1 MAFNPKCA
9 VKYKKIPG
17 DSKKSTE
24 NFFIAH
30 KLINGFGDIL
40 NIVDF
45 RQASIWLKEK
55 ANLKGYFP
63 NLLIYDINNGSKVAY
78 DIPAFKKLDG
88 IQKQIEEEKKKYGD
102 QKKLFQ
108 ETGRNLSTLEPAEI
122 ENLQS
127 TVSYQLVSKPSEE
140 LPTKGGQTYVYFNA
154 EDAKRFTFLLEKH
167 KEFPKEF
174 QITKRI
180 TKYEKGKKTGEF
192 IPYNKYVDLI
202 YQKSNNNKKSNL
214 YNIID
219 KESGEVIATK
229 VRVLHFSQDVKSKI
243 AEQYGLEFKPTKV
256 FNANRSIGFALYRQ
270 KPSKAKYIAQ
280 AKRYLY
286 DAIKFLNPE
295 ETALK
300 INLDQIENLLEAY
313 PDEMWDYINTTYSPE
328 DSTNVNASINI
339 QNNIKFKLP
348 KLGLLQAIEKVTGKK
363 LQGVTFKNY
372 DRSGGIKKALGV
384 EWGELVTI
392 DYTKL
397 SERQLRKVI
406 SYYLR
411 SQNYFKPSS
420 EEENVRKYAEHRG
433 IDYEKLRELVFGDF
447 DKALE
452 NISYNYTSNSDT
464 IELSKWR
471 ESIRNYDWQ
480 MAELMSKPYEDYR
493 KTAKERIINKFKDKN
508 LSNGISHLDYFF
520 VGNFNW
526 LNINFNNI
534 SGQYYEADME
544 TQADVGF
551 DKKVMGFLNP
561 FEVKTYKKPTAGK
574 NFLQEEEVFNRLA
587 AILHEPFHALHAL
600 SYGTSEELELRKA
613 FNKLRNTEFGAKMME
628 QVFGSGYN
636 QKQINEDI
644 LYKEFTAFATQLML
658 YPKEW
663 IKKTDL
669 RSNDIYEFIE
679 KVQTLQDKTYTEIVK
694 TQQKIGEIEKE
705 VTEEEKIKLT
715 FLEKLYNYIVKAL
728 NKIIPLS
735 KKFFNTISDTK
746 LVSKKVTE
754 DVFGTVEEEVTK
766 VQELPKDIKKSK
778 DEFLE
783 AMDELKSAI
792 NTLMQ
797 VDSKLFSS
805 DNINKFFTGESYTQE
820 AGKVIEVKPG
830 VEELFESNPEL
841 ANIGTQQQYSAYLNT
856 IFPDSKVKGI
866 VYRGSENGIEKEENP
881 WLYFSDS
888 QGDAYMYSKA
898 NVFKSGKITERNP
911 IRVIRENI
919 AKKYNLSKN
928 VLWAVTDTQLGID
941 GLEYEKYITKE
952 EANEARNLIKTNQDI
967 KDLKRL
973 TYLYDTVKI
982 ESEGDLMKQFDDSD
996 YLKYKPEYDN
1006 LRKRLDKYFNREE
1019 VGKLEA
1025 VTLNITNPYDGGNQE
1040 DLINNREAY
1049 KDGHDGAT
1057 LLGGEHFIIKNKP
1070 EQFHIL
1076 GGKQDIE
1083 GFKEFVGKEE
1093 VELSPEEM
1101 YQKSLDL
1108 SDKEIEER
1116 INKCR
1121 S

>member
-140 LPTKGGQTYVYFNA
+140 LPTKGGQTYVYLNA

-820 AGKVIEVKPG
+820 AGKGIEIKPG
-830 VEELFESNPEL
+830 VSELFESNPEL
-841 ANIGTQQQYSAYLNT
+841 ANQVYEALGFKTVYQGYNVLDSRDINYYTIDKKEAANYGKNIRTVVIDIKSNLLDGTSNEYYNFVNQDQKLTNKRFDLLDNTKEGLIKQEQFFKFLKKQGYNGLDFTKFSDSQYVITFSNLEITPQQKQQALQAYSQYLDT
-856 IFPDSKVKGI
+856 IFPDGNVKDIFTLSTTFNLLKDPSKGI
-866 VYRGSENGIEKEENP
+866 QSLISKYRAFKGFIVEPSNTGNLYPKNSMYKDYKVIINPKEGLIEENGREG
-881 WLYFSDS
+881 Y
-888 QGDAYMYSKA
+888 
-898 NVFKSGKITERNP
+898 KIAVESR
-911 IRVIRENI
+911 IH
-919 AKKYNLSKN
+919 
-928 VLWAVTDTQLGID
+928 VLGT
-941 GLEYEKYITKE
+941 
-952 EANEARNLIKTNQDI
+952 
-967 KDLKRL
+967 
-973 TYLYDTVKI
+973 
-982 ESEGDLMKQFDDSD
+982 
-996 YLKYKPEYDN
+996 
-1006 LRKRLDKYFNREE
+1006 
-1019 VGKLEA
+1019 
-1025 VTLNITNPYDGGNQE
+1025 
-1040 DLINNREAY
+1040 
-1049 KDGHDGAT
+1049 
-1057 LLGGEHFIIKNKP
+1057 
-1070 EQFHIL
+1070 
-1076 GGKQDIE
+1076 KQDIE